1 MEYQK
6 NNLTTNNLMSIK
18 AVHIWRSKM
27 NLENIQK
34 QMKAAGVSDTFGT
47 KKEVKALPEILSDDE
62 VIKYATSGFV
72 DGNTVLVVLT
82 QKRIIFI
89 DKGMIFGI
97 KSTEVPLDMINGVSY
112 SKGLLLGK
120 IAITNGAVTTLIEQV
135 DKSTAPIM
143 VDKIKEASEQYKS
156 SLRNAS
162 ANTSNDKMLDGPDQI
177 RKYKA
182 LLDEGILT
190 QEEFDT
196 KKKQILNM

>member
-1 MEYQK
+1 
-6 NNLTTNNLMSIK
+6 
-18 AVHIWRSKM
+18 M